1 MYSLRRFQQVFVM
14 NVSHASDDN
23 AAATMNAASQRE
35 TIRAAFRAF
44 DEDGSGRIDANELS
58 DLITSLGGV
67 MSSVELQEALR
78 VLDKDGDGVVDQDE
92 FEKWWTSA
100 SDDLDGDGR
109 LGQLETALARLKE
122 HGQKRFHVD
131 IHTACWH
138 GHLDVVTRL
147 VEADREIVHAK
158 DTTEFGD
165 LNTPL
170 HYAAYQ
176 GHLDLCQFLLHD
188 ARAKVD
194 ATNAMGCTPLFYAS
208 QQDRHHV
215 VKFLLQGGANARL
228 RESEHHFSAVDVAC
242 SLDMLVV
249 FRSHT
254 PNDKPSVP
262 LAPVVAATV
271 PSTSRVQI
279 SWRPPASKPSESL
292 PISGYKIKV
301 TLLLSNE
308 PLTTT
313 LQLVG
318 PHPTTLW
325 LDKLVQDASYTVQVA
340 AVTLHGA
347 SDYSIGTVIS
357 TLPDILVGD

>member
-1 MYSLRRFQQVFVM
+1 M

-23 AAATMNAASQRE
+23 AAATMNAASQQE

-58 DLITSLGGV
+58 DLVTSLGGV
-67 MSSVELQEALR
+67 MSSVELQAALR

-147 VEADREIVHAK
+147 VEADREVVHAK
-158 DTTEFGD
+158 DTT
-165 LNTPL
+165 
-170 HYAAYQ
+170 
-176 GHLDLCQFLLHD
+176 
-188 ARAKVD
+188 
-194 ATNAMGCTPLFYAS
+194 
-208 QQDRHHV
+208 DR
-215 VKFLLQGGANARL
+215 
-228 RESEHHFSAVDVAC
+228 
-242 SLDMLVV
+242 
-249 FRSHT
+249 
-254 PNDKPSVP
+254 
-262 LAPVVAATV
+262 
-271 PSTSRVQI
+271 
-279 SWRPPASKPSESL
+279 RPPASKPSESL

-325 LDKLVQDASYTVQVA
+325 LDKLVQGASYTVQVA

>member
-1 MYSLRRFQQVFVM
+1 M

-44 DEDGSGRIDANELS
+44 DEDDSGRIDANELS
-58 DLITSLGGV
+58 DLVASLGGV
-67 MSSVELQEALR
+67 MSSVELQAALR

-147 VEADREIVHAK
+147 VEADKEVVHAK
-158 DTTEFGD
+158 DTTD
-165 LNTPL
+165 
-170 HYAAYQ
+170 
-176 GHLDLCQFLLHD
+176 
-188 ARAKVD
+188 
-194 ATNAMGCTPLFYAS
+194 
-208 QQDRHHV
+208 
-215 VKFLLQGGANARL
+215 
-228 RESEHHFSAVDVAC
+228 AVDVAC

-254 PNDKPSVP
+254 PNDNLSNCDD
-262 LAPVVAATV
+262 
-271 PSTSRVQI
+271 SSR
-279 SWRPPASKPSESL
+279 RPPASKPSESL

>member
-1 MYSLRRFQQVFVM
+1 M

-158 DTTEFGD
+158 DTTEFGV
-165 LNTPL
+165 
-170 HYAAYQ
+170 H
-176 GHLDLCQFLLHD
+176 
-188 ARAKVD
+188 
-194 ATNAMGCTPLFYAS
+194 
-208 QQDRHHV
+208 
-215 VKFLLQGGANARL
+215 
-228 RESEHHFSAVDVAC
+228 
-242 SLDMLVV
+242 
-249 FRSHT
+249 
-254 PNDKPSVP
+254 
-262 LAPVVAATV
+262 
-271 PSTSRVQI
+271 SRYL
-279 SWRPPASKPSESL
+279 SNRDDSNRRPPASKPSESL

>member
-1 MYSLRRFQQVFVM
+1 M

-58 DLITSLGGV
+58 DLVASLGGV
-67 MSSVELQEALR
+67 MSSVELQAALR

-147 VEADREIVHAK
+147 VEADREVVHAK
-158 DTTEFGD
+158 DTTEFGV
-165 LNTPL
+165 
-170 HYAAYQ
+170 
-176 GHLDLCQFLLHD
+176 HL
-188 ARAKVD
+188 
-194 ATNAMGCTPLFYAS
+194 P
-208 QQDRHHV
+208 
-215 VKFLLQGGANARL
+215 
-228 RESEHHFSAVDVAC
+228 
-242 SLDMLVV
+242 
-249 FRSHT
+249 
-254 PNDKPSVP
+254 
-262 LAPVVAATV
+262 
-271 PSTSRVQI
+271 
-279 SWRPPASKPSESL
+279 RPPASKPSESL
-292 PISGYKIKV
+292 PISGYKVKV

-325 LDKLVQDASYTVQVA
+325 LDKLVQGASYTVQVA